1 MRVLVITGPNLNLLG
16 SRDPEIYGTA
26 TLQDCINVVKKA
38 MPNENVSDFQSNDEG
53 ALINTIHDA
62 RNNQDAIIINAGAYS
77 HYSHAIRDALEL
89 FDGIKVEVHLS
100 NPYAREEFRRTSVI
114 SPAVD
119 GVIAGFKIDSSLL
132 AAQAIEA
139 LSKG

>member
-114 SPAVD
+114 SPAVS
-119 GVIAGFKIDSSLL
+119 IAIVST
-132 AAQAIEA
+132 
-139 LSKG
+139 

>member
-1 MRVLVITGPNLNLLG
+1 MRVLVITGPNLILLG
-16 SRDPEIYGTA
+16 SRDSEIYGTA

-77 HYSHAIRDALEL
+77 H
-89 FDGIKVEVHLS
+89 
-100 NPYAREEFRRTSVI
+100 
-114 SPAVD
+114 
-119 GVIAGFKIDSSLL
+119 
-132 AAQAIEA
+132 
-139 LSKG
+139 

>member
-77 HYSHAIRDALEL
+77 HYSHAIRNALEL

-119 GVIAGFKIDSSLL
+119 GVIAGFKINSYLL

>member
-119 GVIAGFKIDSSLL
+119 GVIAGFKIDSYLL

>member
-62 RNNQDAIIINAGAYS
+62 RNNQDAISSNAGAYS
-77 HYSHAIRDALEL
+77 QYSHAIRDALEL

-119 GVIAGFKIDSSLL
+119 GVIAGFKINSYLL

>member
-119 GVIAGFKIDSSLL
+119 GVIAGFKINSYLL

>member
-119 GVIAGFKIDSSLL
+119 GVIAGFKINSYLL
-132 AAQAIEA
+132 AAEAIEA